1 MNKLSMAITSVLA
14 TATGAA
20 LSAAA
25 LAADV
30 PAPLLEIVAPDDR
43 RADFRP
49 LLGERNRRY
58 SSIAEF
64 EAHMGKAVGAVTMG
78 VLREKG
84 PGAERNTALAFRA
97 RPTTAFTS
105 LSMGYAVTPRSA
117 VMAMATYG
125 KTDGY
130 GSPDSLMAQVSSVR
144 TMAFSVGWTTREIV
158 DHRDRIAF
166 TVSVPTKVRTGGQQ
180 GGTQAAWMGSQAF
193 GAPVLNLQPTAT
205 ERDIELGYSTLL
217 GRGGK
222 SGRLTGAVMLRI
234 NPGHDANAQPDWM
247 AGVRYMHGF

>member
-1 MNKLSMAITSVLA
+1 MNKLSMAITSALA
-14 TATGAA
+14 TAT
-20 LSAAA
+20 LSGPA
-25 LAADV
+25 LAADIPV
-30 PAPLLEIVAPDDR
+30 PLLEVGKPDER

-64 EAHMGKAVGAVTMG
+64 EAHMGKAVGAVSMG
-78 VLREKG
+78 LLRETG

-97 RPTTAFTS
+97 RPSTAFTS

-130 GSPDSLMAQVSSVR
+130 GTPDSLMAQVSSLR
-144 TMAFSVGWTTREIV
+144 TVAFSAGWTTREIF
-158 DHRDRIAF
+158 DRRDRIAF
-166 TVSVPTKVRTGGQQ
+166 TVSMPTKVRTGFQQ
-180 GGTQAAWMGSQAF
+180 GGAQAAWTGSGTF
-193 GAPVLNLQPTAT
+193 GAPALNLQPTAT

-217 GRGGK
+217 GQGGQN
-222 SGRLTGAVMLRI
+222 GRPTGAVMLRI
-234 NPGHDANAQPDWM
+234 NPGHDANARPDWM
-247 AGVRYMHGF
+247 TGVRYMHGF

>member
-1 MNKLSMAITSVLA
+1 MNKLSMAITSALA
-14 TATGAA
+14 SA
-20 LSAAA
+20 LSTAAV
-25 LAADV
+25 AAEV
-30 PAPLLEIVAPDDR
+30 PVPLLEVGKPDER

-78 VLREKG
+78 LLRETG
-84 PGAERNTALAFRA
+84 PAAERNTALALRA
-97 RPTTAFTS
+97 RPSTAFTS
-105 LSMGYAVTPRSA
+105 LSMGYAVTPRSS

-125 KTDGY
+125 KTAGY

-144 TMAFSVGWTTREIV
+144 TVAFSAGWTTREIF
-158 DHRDRIAF
+158 DSRDRIAF
-166 TVSVPTKVRTGGQQ
+166 TVSVPTKVRTGAQQ
-180 GGTQAAWMGSQAF
+180 DGAQAAWTGSGAF
-193 GAPVLNLQPTAT
+193 GTPALNLQPTAT

-217 GRGGK
+217 GQGGQ

-234 NPGHDANAQPDWM
+234 NPGHDANARPDWM
-247 AGVRYMHGF
+247 TGVRYMHGF